1 MFLMKKI
8 IKKIIKLYLSKI
20 DQKILSFFKEKKI
33 YLSLCDIG
41 SMGGIQ
47 KKWILFEKLIKFHDF
62 EPQSDSSLKNKY
74 VLSNKNDLD
83 LELNITKK
91 LQCSSVLE
99 PNFEYLKKFKSVDR
113 FEVLKKEK
121 FKTIT
126 FDKFYAD
133 KNLDFI
139 KIDCEGHEFEILQG
153 AKEYLNKKYVL
164 GLEVEC
170 EFFQLRFNQ
179 ALFWDIKD
187 YLEKNGYV
195 FYDFL
200 KIVRWEKDQYSEM
213 GQPQI
218 TDALF
223 LKNPEKLIDDF
234 KSNKIGKDIILKYY
248 LILSVFNKSDIIR
261 FINKSLDLNEREY
274 LDFVKQTSKKSNLLN
289 MFRKFSRKIEMLFS
303 REI

>member
-47 KKWILFEKLIKFHDF
+47 KKWILFEKLIKFYDF

-139 KIDCEGHEFEILQG
+139 KIDCEGYEFEILQG

-223 LKNPEKLIDDF
+223 LKKPEKLIDDF
-234 KSNKIGKDIILKYY
+234 KSNKIGKDTILKYY

-289 MFRKFSRKIEMLFS
+289 MFRIFSRKIEMLFS